1 MQVEKMLKYASAVGR
16 LKGTIIGVLKY
27 SKDEISPSVY
37 KSLEK
42 ALRFAEDELGDESE
56 DLTFPK

>member
-1 MQVEKMLKYASAVGR
+1 MQLEDILKYASAVGR

-37 KSLEK
+37 KTLES
-42 ALRFAEDELGDESE
+42 ALRFAEEELGDEKK
-56 DLTFPK
+56 DI